1 MPGAWAQGG
10 LSPSPSPSPPQLS
23 GHSRGCPGRARL
35 QLSGT
40 PWQRAVWSSP
50 PPPPGSQRAGDSPE
64 PAQGPRSPP
73 GQPQPSPQPG
83 RSWSR
88 ACDCRAQHG
97 CLAAPGPRPTAPG
110 MPWEGA
116 GLPGSPGPQAYSS
129 RHALGR
135 SFLLSDPAGT
145 PSPRPA
151 QPPRRPHGRLA
162 GAALSPALE
171 PRGSREEE
179 EERGTERQRGV
190 GQGGE
195 VAGEGRETGRG
206 TRRTGGKWAGS
217 GGRRSGGEEPAQG

>member
-1 MPGAWAQGG
+1 MEKCWAGSGG
-10 LSPSPSPSPPQLS
+10 LGESGCLGPGGSVSISFPSPALGSLPGLPRLGPAPP
-23 GHSRGCPGRARL
+23 HRDPIAPGCL
-35 QLSGT
+35 ELTTTST
-40 PWQRAVWSSP
+40 
-50 PPPPGSQRAGDSPE
+50 
-64 PAQGPRSPP
+64 P
-73 GQPQPSPQPG
+73 GQPQPSPQPA

-88 ACDCRAQHG
+88 DCASQHHHG
-97 CLAAPGPRPTAPG
+97 RLAAEEGERTAASMPCEPT
-110 MPWEGA
+110 WR
-116 GLPGSPGPQAYSS
+116 PGSPVPQDYSS

-135 SFLLSDPAGT
+135 SFLLSDPAGP

-151 QPPRRPHGRLA
+151 QPPRRPHGRLP
-162 GAALSPALE
+162 GAAPAPE
-171 PRGSREEE
+171 PRWSREEE

>member
-1 MPGAWAQGG
+1 MEKCWAGSGG
-10 LSPSPSPSPPQLS
+10 LGESGCLGPGGSVSISFPSPALGSLPGLPRLGPAPPDRDPMAL
-23 GHSRGCPGRARL
+23 GCL
-35 QLSGT
+35 ELTTTST
-40 PWQRAVWSSP
+40 
-50 PPPPGSQRAGDSPE
+50 
-64 PAQGPRSPP
+64 P
-73 GQPQPSPQPG
+73 GQPQPSPQPA

-88 ACDCRAQHG
+88 DCASQDHHG
-97 CLAAPGPRPTAPG
+97 RLAAEEGERTAAS
-110 MPWEGA
+110 MPWEPTWR
-116 GLPGSPGPQAYSS
+116 PGSPVPQDYSS
-129 RHALGR
+129 QHALGR

-151 QPPRRPHGRLA
+151 QPPRRPHGRLP
-162 GAALSPALE
+162 GAAPAPE
-171 PRGSREEE
+171 PRWSREEE